1 MITKVG
7 IHNDET
13 MEVLAEL
20 RAEKAGVII
29 AVFVDRAG
37 DNVVLRLTASVA
49 RDLHDNSTN
58 PSKACA
64 RQRRLCPDR
73 AGGRA

>member
-1 MITKVG
+1 MITKGG
-7 IHNDET
+7 IHNDEA

-29 AVFVDRAG
+29 AVFVDSAG
-37 DNVVLRLTASVA
+37 DKVVLRLTASVA
-49 RDLHDNSTN
+49 RDLHDNSTK

-64 RQRRLCPDR
+64 RLRRRLFDR